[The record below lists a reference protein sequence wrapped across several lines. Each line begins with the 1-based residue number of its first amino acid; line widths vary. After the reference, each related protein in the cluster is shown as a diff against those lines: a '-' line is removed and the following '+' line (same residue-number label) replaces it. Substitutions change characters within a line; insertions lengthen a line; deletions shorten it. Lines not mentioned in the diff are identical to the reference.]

1 MMMGRKQK
9 QISYAQGVLTRCTVQ
24 LQSDHER
31 IMHYGDLYVENV
43 TDRLF
48 VAMPVDQLLGAPRFD
63 MFENSSQDDLSETTW
78 NNPDN
83 NPMNNMNPAAASA
96 INTAGGSGPVAVLA
110 LPLGGTI
117 DNDNSNNNNSNSNS
131 NSNSKN
137 NSSVI
142 PPGPIAEALSRSPR
156 LADIALAPAIRGTGV
171 GGVGGIGGVG
181 GVGGVGE
188 GVGGVGEG
196 VGGVGEGVGGVG
208 EGIGGEGGN
217 GGGKEGAAAFVT
229 PAAPVSAASSDAPSA
244 TSAATEITEIGRRP
258 HTPAEEFVTHVLTD
272 AVQQI
277 TSKK

>member
-83 NPMNNMNPAAASA
+83 NPMNNINPAAASA
-96 INTAGGSGPVAVLA
+96 ISIAGGGSGGPVVVHA
-110 LPLGGTI
+110 LPLGGTNDNNNNNNNN
-117 DNDNSNNNNSNSNS
+117 DNDNGANNNNINNKNSNS
-131 NSNSKN
+131 
-137 NSSVI
+137 SSSSGI

-156 LADIALAPAIRGTGV
+156 LADIALAPVIRGTGV
-171 GGVGGIGGVG
+171 GVGAGEGVGVGV
-181 GVGGVGE
+181 VGVGE
-188 GVGGVGEG
+188 GVGGGD
-196 VGGVGEGVGGVG
+196 
-208 EGIGGEGGN
+208 
-217 GGGKEGAAAFVT
+217 GGGKEGAAAAVT
-229 PAAPVSAASSDAPSA
+229 PAAPVSTGSSDAV
-244 TSAATEITEIGRRP
+244 TGIERRP